1 MPGRGSH
8 AQEPERA
15 ASRGGGVARA
25 RLGHGLLGRPLEV
38 ISAWPRSG
46 PGWPPSPR
54 LAEGWLGQSG
64 LKVGVMLGQRGAGG
78 RVPGGSA
85 WAMRLQLSN
94 LFRVGVLRA
103 QLEVFKVTFERVA
116 VWESNQRS
124 HYIN

>member
-1 MPGRGSH
+1 MPGRGPD
-8 AQEPERA
+8 AQEPEQA

-38 ISAWPRSG
+38 ISAWPQSG
-46 PGWPPSPR
+46 PGWPPSTR

-103 QLEVFKVTFERVA
+103 QLEVFKVSFDRVA
-116 VWESNQRS
+116 G
-124 HYIN
+124 